1 MCYAGCMDIKD
12 IRIKLRLTQE
22 ELAHKLGVSWG
33 TVARWE
39 AGRSKP
45 SKLAQRAIENLIR
58 KKGENERYHS

>member
-1 MCYAGCMDIKD
+1 MDIKD